1 MHTQRYACRYNWRSG
16 QRRVLST
23 CCFQLSQLSHRPLPL
38 LPLCHVGQGV
48 LCQEPV
54 ARLSDGKE
62 LGTVRLNRCSAN
74 AGFLRGQSV
83 AGQGYHDL
91 RIYCARSTQC
101 FSNVSSATGPRHLP
115 PHPLHPSL
123 SEASPSTAGG
133 VLTPTSEV
141 CTSEAYPRS
150 EKAALSS
157 GNRAQSLPHKTV
169 PPSTHS
175 WPPLLTE
182 PCWLSTAEMFCIEA
196 G

>member
-1 MHTQRYACRYNWRSG
+1 MAFACRGRHASNPAVYMHTQRYACRYNWRSG

-74 AGFLRGQSV
+74 ARFLRGQSV

-101 FSNVSSATGPRHLP
+101 FPNVSSSSFLLITSANNRSPCFSMSMSPVITNQRKAVLERSHLLATQ
-115 PHPLHPSL
+115 SAQIY
-123 SEASPSTAGG
+123 SES
-133 VLTPTSEV
+133 
-141 CTSEAYPRS
+141 
-150 EKAALSS
+150 
-157 GNRAQSLPHKTV
+157 
-169 PPSTHS
+169 
-175 WPPLLTE
+175 
-182 PCWLSTAEMFCIEA
+182 
-196 G
+196 